1 MEGVMDNWTNAKWC
15 DVANLILGAFLFLS
29 PWIFGFDAGKV
40 SQNAYIA
47 GIVIAVLAIGAL
59 AAFAVWEEWLNL
71 IVGLW
76 VLISPWVLSFHGTT
90 RPMAVHVVIGI
101 AVAVLAAIEIWMTSQ
116 APPRLTSSR

>member
-1 MEGVMDNWTNAKWC
+1 MEPVMDNWTNAKWC
-15 DVANLILGAFLFLS
+15 DVANLILGAILFFS
-29 PWIFGFDAGKV
+29 PWILGFDAGKV

-76 VLISPWVLSFHGTT
+76 VLVSPWVLSFDGTT
-90 RPMAVHVVIGI
+90 RPMAIHVVIGI

-116 APPRLTSSR
+116 APPRLTASR